1 MYFFWGGERS
11 GNKEWHGWQPCLMT
25 EARWRAV
32 IAFSLLAIMPCMM
45 TFSKNL
51 GSGGFISG
59 FLFCVT
65 RPGVILVANG
75 EVNEAGLKGG
85 GIWLY
90 GIGVV
95 LLMRCF
101 MWCLWLC
108 YEKEHDYH

>member
-1 MYFFWGGERS
+1 
-11 GNKEWHGWQPCLMT
+11 MT

-65 RPGVILVANG
+65 RPGVILVVNG
-75 EVNEAGLKGG
+75 EVNEAGIKRRGDLV
-85 GIWLY
+85 IRSWSCVTNEMLY
-90 GIGVV
+90 VV
-95 LLMRCF
+95 FVAML
-101 MWCLWLC
+101 
-108 YEKEHDYH
+108 